1 MTIPQDY
8 SIRRLGEFIGHDFGT
23 TAPRTVSQQDINGFA
38 AITGDHQWI
47 HVDVTRARAESPF
60 GGPVAHGFLT
70 LALLASD
77 VLDSGIIPR
86 DAKGAINY
94 GLENIRFMAPVPAG
108 ATVTA
113 GFKLAGVDDRGPKGQ
128 LLRINAVLKVEGS
141 EKPAIVG
148 DILALVMG

>member
-1 MTIPQDY
+1 MATGK
-8 SIRRLGEFIGHDFGT
+8 RRPRPRS
-23 TAPRTVSQQDINGFA
+23 APRTVSQQDIDGFA

-113 GFKLAGVDDRGPKGQ
+113 GFRWAPEMPPVT
-128 LLRINAVLKVEGS
+128 
-141 EKPAIVG
+141 
-148 DILALVMG
+148 